1 MTLKDNRREYDYGKL
16 SRDSLSDCPFEQF
29 DAWMQQ
35 ALDANI
41 VDPTAMCLAT
51 VDDSGRPWQRVVLLK
66 GFDESGF
73 VFYTNLSSRKALN
86 INSNSQASIQ
96 FSWLQLDRQV
106 IVGGRAERLA
116 DAEVVEYF
124 NSRPLSSQLAAW
136 ASDQSSPIASRDILE
151 SNFKAIQ
158 KKFSSSQ
165 VPVPDFWGGYRI
177 IPEEF
182 EFWQGGE
189 KRLHDRFC
197 FLLRGDN
204 WEISRLSP

>member
-158 KKFSSSQ
+158 EKFSSSE

-197 FLLRGDN
+197 FLLRGDD

>member
-16 SRDSLSDCPFEQF
+16 SRDSLNTCPFEQF

-66 GFDESGF
+66 GFDENGF

-116 DAEVVEYF
+116 DTEVVEYF

-136 ASDQSSPIASRDILE
+136 ASDQSSPIPSRDILE

-158 KKFSSSQ
+158 EKFSSSE

-189 KRLHDRFC
+189 KRLARSILF
-197 FLLRGDN
+197 FTAR
-204 WEISRLSP
+204 R

>member
-1 MTLKDNRREYDYGKL
+1 
-16 SRDSLSDCPFEQF
+16 
-29 DAWMQQ
+29 
-35 ALDANI
+35 
-41 VDPTAMCLAT
+41 MCLAT

-116 DAEVVEYF
+116 DTEVVEYF

-136 ASDQSSPIASRDILE
+136 ASDQSSPIASRGVLE
-151 SNFKAIQ
+151 ENFKVIQ
-158 KKFSSSQ
+158 EKFSSSE

-197 FLLRGDN
+197 FLRRGDN

>member
-29 DAWMQQ
+29 EAWMQQ

-136 ASDQSSPIASRDILE
+136 ASDQSSPIASRGVLE
-151 SNFKAIQ
+151 ENFKVIQ
-158 KKFSSSQ
+158 EKFSSSE

-197 FLLRGDN
+197 FLLRGDD

>member
-16 SRDSLSDCPFEQF
+16 SRDSLNTCPFEQF

-66 GFDESGF
+66 GFDENGF

-116 DAEVVEYF
+116 DTEVVEYF

-158 KKFSSSQ
+158 EKFSSSE

-189 KRLHDRFC
+189 KRLARSILF
-197 FLLRGDN
+197 FTAR
-204 WEISRLSP
+204 R

>member
-16 SRDSLSDCPFEQF
+16 SRDSLNTCPFEQF

-41 VDPTAMCLAT
+41 IDPTAMCLAT

-66 GFDESGF
+66 GFDENGF

-158 KKFSSSQ
+158 EKFSSSE

-197 FLLRGDN
+197 FLWRGDN

>member
-16 SRDSLSDCPFEQF
+16 SRDSLNTCPFEQF

-158 KKFSSSQ
+158 EKFSSSE

-189 KRLHDRFC
+189 KRLARSILF
-197 FLLRGDN
+197 FTAR
-204 WEISRLSP
+204 R

>member
-16 SRDSLSDCPFEQF
+16 SRDSLNTCPFEQF

-41 VDPTAMCLAT
+41 IDPTAMCLAT

-66 GFDESGF
+66 GFDENGF

-116 DAEVVEYF
+116 DTEVLEYF
-124 NSRPLSSQLAAW
+124 NSRPVV
-136 ASDQSSPIASRDILE
+136 E
-151 SNFKAIQ
+151 SVSCLGI
-158 KKFSSSQ
+158 
-165 VPVPDFWGGYRI
+165 
-177 IPEEF
+177 
-182 EFWQGGE
+182 
-189 KRLHDRFC
+189 
-197 FLLRGDN
+197 
-204 WEISRLSP
+204 

>member
-116 DAEVVEYF
+116 GAESV
-124 NSRPLSSQLAAW
+124 SCLG
-136 ASDQSSPIASRDILE
+136 I
-151 SNFKAIQ
+151 
-158 KKFSSSQ
+158 
-165 VPVPDFWGGYRI
+165 
-177 IPEEF
+177 
-182 EFWQGGE
+182 
-189 KRLHDRFC
+189 
-197 FLLRGDN
+197 
-204 WEISRLSP
+204 

>member
-16 SRDSLSDCPFEQF
+16 SRDSLNTCPFEQF

-151 SNFKAIQ
+151 SNFKAIEQ
-158 KKFSSSQ
+158 KFSSSE

-197 FLLRGDN
+197 FLLRGDD

>member
-16 SRDSLSDCPFEQF
+16 SRDSLNTCPFEQF

-116 DAEVVEYF
+116 DTEVVEYF

-158 KKFSSSQ
+158 EKFSSSE

-189 KRLHDRFC
+189 KRLARSILF
-197 FLLRGDN
+197 FTAR
-204 WEISRLSP
+204 R

>member
-16 SRDSLSDCPFEQF
+16 SRDSLNTCPFEQF

-136 ASDQSSPIASRDILE
+136 ASDQSSPIPSRDILE

-158 KKFSSSQ
+158 EKFSSSE

-189 KRLHDRFC
+189 KRLARSILF
-197 FLLRGDN
+197 FTAR
-204 WEISRLSP
+204 R

>member
-29 DAWMQQ
+29 EAWMQQ

-66 GFDESGF
+66 GFDENGF

-86 INSNSQASIQ
+86 IDSNSQASIQ

-116 DAEVVEYF
+116 DTEVVEYF

-136 ASDQSSPIASRDILE
+136 ASDQSSPIASRGVLE
-151 SNFKAIQ
+151 ENFKVIQ
-158 KKFSSSQ
+158 EKFSSSE

-197 FLLRGDN
+197 FLLRGDD